1 MMSFDE
7 DVETPDTGGAPVAIK
22 TDQSAVVRKGLIF
35 VFGFL
40 GLFLVWASLFPI
52 SSAVIASGQLVSS
65 GQNKLV
71 QHTSGGIVQSIEAK
85 DGQGLKKGDI
95 IAVLD
100 DADAQGRLTRL
111 EARYQ
116 RLDALKAR
124 LQAEKSDGAGDGN
137 NGFTL
142 AGSSLRGFDSS
153 SVQALSAGTVATTL
167 QDEQRS
173 ELKYGRRRRL
183 AEQNGA
189 QARLEAL
196 RVRRIGV
203 QDRLDNRTESLNLTK
218 LRIAKVRPLVKEG
231 YVAKNKLWDL
241 QAQLIEQ
248 KAIIDD
254 LLSEADVLRQQLA
267 ESEADLR
274 RMLAGNSENVSKELT
289 ATLGEMAEISDQIAA
304 ARSEVRLSVI
314 RAPAAGTL
322 TNLQANTVGGV
333 VPAGSAIAAIV
344 PAGAGLIAEAK
355 VLPRDI
361 DSVHPGQNARIAL
374 SAFSQRIVDPV
385 PAKVTYVSADAIPDK
400 VTGKPTFTVRVA
412 FDREVLST
420 ELATTL
426 QSGMP
431 VDVFIKSEPRVFL
444 SYVLRPLLHSVSR
457 SFREPN

>member
-7 DVETPDTGGAPVAIK
+7 DMETRDSEAVPPVIK
-22 TDQSAVVRKGLIF
+22 TDESAVVRKGLIF

-40 GLFLVWASLFPI
+40 GLFLLWASLFPI

-71 QHTSGGIVQSIEAK
+71 QHPSGGIVQSIEAK
-85 DGQGLKKGDI
+85 DGQSLEKGDI

-100 DADAQGRLTRL
+100 AADAQGKLTRL

-116 RLDALKAR
+116 RLDALKTR
-124 LQAEKSDGAGDGN
+124 LQAEKSDGSDDN
-137 NGFTL
+137 DTGFTL
-142 AGSSLRGFDSS
+142 AGSSLRGLESS
-153 SVQALSAGTVATTL
+153 ALQSLSTNSVATTL
-167 QDEQRS
+167 QGEQRS
-173 ELKYGRRRRL
+173 ELRYGRRRRQ
-183 AEQNGA
+183 AEHSA
-189 QARLEAL
+189 ARARLEAL
-196 RVRRIGV
+196 RARRIGV
-203 QDRLDNRTESLNLTK
+203 QDRLDNRTELLKLTK
-218 LRIAKVRPLVKEG
+218 LRITKVQPLVKEG
-231 YVAKNKLWDL
+231 YVAKSKLWDL
-241 QAQLIEQ
+241 QAKLTEQ
-248 KAIIDD
+248 NAVIDD
-254 LLSEADVLRQQLA
+254 LLSEADVLQQQLA
-267 ESEADLR
+267 ESEAELR
-274 RMLAGNSENVSKELT
+274 RMLAGNSENASKELT

-304 ARSEVRLSVI
+304 ARSEVRLSVV

-344 PAGAGLIAEAK
+344 PAGAGLVAEAK

-361 DSVHPGQNARIAL
+361 DSVHPGMDARIAL

-385 PAKVTYVSADAIPDK
+385 PAKVTYVSADAIPDRL
-400 VTGKPTFTVRVA
+400 TGEPTFIVRVT
-412 FDREVLST
+412 FNREFLST

-431 VDVFIKSEPRVFL
+431 VDVFIKNEPRVFL